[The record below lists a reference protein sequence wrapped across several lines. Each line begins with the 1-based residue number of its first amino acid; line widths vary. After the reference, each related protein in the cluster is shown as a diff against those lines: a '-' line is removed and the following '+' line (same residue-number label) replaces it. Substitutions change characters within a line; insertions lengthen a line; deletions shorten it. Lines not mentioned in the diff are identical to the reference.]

1 MMMMHDC
8 IDGMDEPMYGFVTEL
23 DLVDDAPCILDTTC
37 DANGNKIEGSIDQNN
52 LTPVR
57 NYPLRARSDSGSQDY
72 YQRGWYYYYAN
83 VNRQTGEDFA
93 SNGPPR
99 CRARRDPS
107 NACRTS
113 G

>member
-8 IDGMDEPMYGFVTEL
+8 IDGMDEPLYGFVTEL

-37 DANGNKIEGSIDQNN
+37 DANGNKIQSSIDQNN

-57 NYPLRARSDSGSQDY
+57 NYQQQARSDSGSHTY
-72 YQRGWYYYYAN
+72 YQPTYAN
-83 VNRQTGEDFA
+83 VNRQTGEDFL

-99 CRARRDPS
+99 CRVRRDPS
-107 NACRTS
+107 NACKS
-113 G
+113 QG